1 MNLNRTCRRA
11 ASPVSRAA
19 ALAVAALLLAACSD
33 VITAYPTT
41 IPSSTTVPVT
51 TPSPSSTVA
60 PPSPTVAPPSSSPTV
75 APPSSPS
82 ASAVGGEPGTW
93 SPLRITGDDNA
104 KTFTMVP
111 GQVAVLLGLPMND
124 GEDLNVKVTNKKVA
138 KFQRGQGINGSV
150 AAPVIIAKAPGKTEV
165 IFSYDDQG
173 ATPGTNVAFK
183 VTISV
188 QKQ

>member
-1 MNLNRTCRRA
+1 
-11 ASPVSRAA
+11 
-19 ALAVAALLLAACSD
+19 
-33 VITAYPTT
+33 
-41 IPSSTTVPVT
+41 
-51 TPSPSSTVA
+51 
-60 PPSPTVAPPSSSPTV
+60 
-75 APPSSPS
+75 
-82 ASAVGGEPGTW
+82 
-93 SPLRITGDDNA
+93 LRITGDDNA

-124 GEDLNVKVTNKKVA
+124 GEDLNVKVTNKRVA

-173 ATPGTNVAFK
+173 ATPGTTNVAFK

>member
-1 MNLNRTCRRA
+1 
-11 ASPVSRAA
+11 
-19 ALAVAALLLAACSD
+19 
-33 VITAYPTT
+33 
-41 IPSSTTVPVT
+41 
-51 TPSPSSTVA
+51 
-60 PPSPTVAPPSSSPTV
+60 
-75 APPSSPS
+75 
-82 ASAVGGEPGTW
+82 
-93 SPLRITGDDNA
+93 LRITGDDNA

-173 ATPGTNVAFK
+173 GTNVAFK